1 MLIRKRAQY
10 LKHPRVAGYKAMVAA
25 PLSSIVS
32 CLLGAESRQVAEEV
46 FRFAQTADAELAF
59 SEVGLGYKL
68 STMPKKSR

>member
-10 LKHPRVAGYKAMVAA
+10 LKRRRVAGYKAMVAA

-32 CLLGAESRQVAEEV
+32 CPLGAESRKFAEEV
-46 FRFAQTADAELAF
+46 VRFAQTADAELAI

-68 STMPKKSR
+68 SSMPKKSR